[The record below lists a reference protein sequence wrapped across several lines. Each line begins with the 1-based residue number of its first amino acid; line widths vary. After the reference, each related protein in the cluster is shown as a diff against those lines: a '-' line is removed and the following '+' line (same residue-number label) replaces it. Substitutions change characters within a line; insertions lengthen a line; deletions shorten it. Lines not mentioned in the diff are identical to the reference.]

1 TKGKVGIGAGIS
13 YQFGGGEKKGREEI
27 VIERPINK
35 ELEEQN
41 KKLIEDNKRLEKAN
55 KDITDT
61 IEELKERIKA
71 LEERKMNEF
80 KLYTLT
86 GYDVGKSELTDEQI
100 NRLKEILEELNR
112 GYGDRKLYIT
122 GYTDSTSGE
131 ELNLEL
137 GLRRANKVLEKLMEH
152 GLKVEIVKVS
162 SSGYNNIVET
172 NKNKRGKQSN
182 RRVEIEVR

>member
-1 TKGKVGIGAGIS
+1 
-13 YQFGGGEKKGREEI
+13 
-27 VIERPINK
+27 
-35 ELEEQN
+35 
-41 KKLIEDNKRLEKAN
+41 
-55 KDITDT
+55 
-61 IEELKERIKA
+61 
-71 LEERKMNEF
+71 M
-80 KLYTLT
+80 
-86 GYDVGKSELTDEQI
+86 
-100 NRLKEILEELNR
+100 
-112 GYGDRKLYIT
+112 YIT